1 MGRPLKHAG
10 GKTRQVD
17 PTWEHAGRPRPIDL
31 LTGNWASSGGPSCFA
46 LPPKSVDCGKRRH
59 L

>member
-31 LTGNWASSGGPSCFA
+31 LTGNWASSGGTIVLCFA
-46 LPPKSVDCGKRRH
+46 P
-59 L
+59 